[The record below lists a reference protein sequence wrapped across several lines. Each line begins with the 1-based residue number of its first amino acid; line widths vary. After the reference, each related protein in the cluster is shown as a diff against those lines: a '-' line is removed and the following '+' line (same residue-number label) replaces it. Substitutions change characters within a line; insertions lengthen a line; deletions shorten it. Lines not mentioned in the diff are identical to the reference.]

1 MNLHFTWGGG
11 GDLGEKISD
20 ITNTGTKV
28 AKRTSG
34 GGGGMLFWIYNDVRY
49 RNCTW
54 SGKITN
60 IAEEVSDRMDLI

>member
-34 GGGGMLFWIYNDVRY
+34 GGGACYFGFTMMSD
-49 RNCTW
+49 TE
-54 SGKITN
+54 
-60 IAEEVSDRMDLI
+60 IARGVER